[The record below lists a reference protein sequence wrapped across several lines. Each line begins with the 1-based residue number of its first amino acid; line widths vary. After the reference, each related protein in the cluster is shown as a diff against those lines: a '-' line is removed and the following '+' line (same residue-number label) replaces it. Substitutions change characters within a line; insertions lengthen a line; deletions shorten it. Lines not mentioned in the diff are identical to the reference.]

1 MKISNY
7 FKYIFTFFLFICIF
21 DPADKLFN
29 LKTPVFLICSFLFLF
44 DIFNTAKTS
53 YFPKLLILINT
64 LLLLIPLFSIF
75 IYFVLNSSFPEAG
88 FDLFKAYILI
98 FISIYLYYFKL
109 NIFREF
115 SFILLLLSL
124 FIISIYL
131 FILIAPE
138 FYNIIYLWGLNYQI
152 FLIGERSYSIDTESL
167 WSIYF
172 VTSPM
177 LVIPIAYFTIKY
189 FEKKK
194 KLYLFLSI
202 INVFAMFIAG
212 TRNNMLVSLLLPLI
226 LFYKYSKNKL
236 PILLVSFFSVFLI
249 LINYAG
255 LLKSMLSFE
264 EASNSTKIGLI
275 DDYRNIFS
283 NPINLAFGQGIG
295 SNHYWI
301 SRGKIDYITELTYLE
316 IFRSYGLFLG
326 FIILLI
332 IFYPVYILFFKKIS
346 KDYPIL
352 TAYFLYMVMAAT
364 NPIYFMSMGML
375 FFPIVLSII
384 FINYSKNSNPTITF
398 NLS

>member
-1 MKISNY
+1 MKKISV
-7 FKYIFTFFLFICIF
+7 FKFFFYLLLVVCIF
-21 DPADKLFN
+21 DPADKLFH
-29 LKTPVFLICSFLFLF
+29 LKSPLFILCFLSFLFDYLGSKKNRLPKSLIIINLF
-44 DIFNTAKTS
+44 
-53 YFPKLLILINT
+53 LII
-64 LLLLIPLFSIF
+64 IPLISIF
-75 IYFVLNSSFPEAG
+75 LYFIQHLTLPSAG
-88 FDLFKAYILI
+88 FDLFKSHILI
-98 FISIYLYYFKL
+98 VVSIFLFYYKL
-109 NIFREF
+109 DAIKPF
-115 SFILLLLSL
+115 SIILLFLSL
-124 FIISIYL
+124 FIILVYL
-131 FILIAPE
+131 IVTIFPE
-138 FYNIIYLWGLNYQI
+138 SYNLIYLWGLNYQI

-177 LVIPIAYFTIKY
+177 LVIPIAYFTTKY
-189 FEKKK
+189 FEKKNN
-194 KLYLFLSI
+194 LYLFLSI

-236 PILLVSFFSVFLI
+236 SILLISFFSIFLI

-283 NPINLAFGQGIG
+283 NPINLAIGQGIG

-316 IFRSYGLFLG
+316 IFRSYGIFLG

-332 IFYPVYILFFKKIS
+332 IFYPVYILFYKKMSNEFSILIS
-346 KDYPIL
+346 
-352 TAYFLYMVMAAT
+352 YFLYMVMAAT

-384 FINYSKNSNPTITF
+384 FINHWKNSNHLITF
-398 NLS
+398 KLS

>member
-1 MKISNY
+1 MKNISV
-7 FKYIFTFFLFICIF
+7 FKFFFYLLLVVCIF
-21 DPADKLFN
+21 DPADKLFH
-29 LKTPVFLICSFLFLF
+29 LKSPLFILCFFLFLF
-44 DIFNTAKTS
+44 DYLGAKKNR
-53 YFPKLLILINT
+53 FPKSLIIINLFLII
-64 LLLLIPLFSIF
+64 IPLISIF
-75 IYFVLNSSFPEAG
+75 LYFIQHLTFPLAG
-88 FDLFKAYILI
+88 FDLFKSHILI
-98 FISIYLYYFKL
+98 VVSIFLYYYKL
-109 NIFREF
+109 DAIKPF
-115 SFILLLLSL
+115 SIILLFLSL
-124 FIISIYL
+124 FIILVYL
-131 FILIAPE
+131 IVTIFPE
-138 FYNIIYLWGLNYQI
+138 SYNLIYLWGLNYQI

-172 VTSPM
+172 VTSPL
-177 LVIPIAYFTIKY
+177 LVIPIAYYTTKY
-189 FEKKK
+189 FEKKNNS
-194 KLYLFLSI
+194 YLFLSL

-236 PILLVSFFSVFLI
+236 PILLISLSLIFLI

-283 NPINLAFGQGIG
+283 NPINLAIGQGIG
-295 SNHYWI
+295 SNNYWI
-301 SRGKIDYITELTYLE
+301 SRGKFDYITELTYLE

-326 FIILLI
+326 FIILII
-332 IFYPVYILFFKKIS
+332 IFYPIYILFYKKRS
-346 KDYPIL
+346 NDSSIL

-375 FFPIVLSII
+375 FLPIVLSMI
-384 FINYSKNSNPTITF
+384 FINYRKNSNPLITF

>member
-21 DPADKLFN
+21 DPADKLFR
-29 LKTPVFLICSFLFLF
+29 LKTPVFLTCSILFLF
-44 DIFNTAKTS
+44 DIINTPKTS
-53 YFPKLLILINT
+53 YFPKFLILINT

-75 IYFVLNSSFPEAG
+75 ICFVLNSSFPETG

-138 FYNIIYLWGLNYQI
+138 FYNMIYLWGLNYQI

-172 VTSPM
+172 VTSPL
-177 LVIPIAYFTIKY
+177 LVIPIAYYTSKY
-189 FEKKK
+189 FEKKNI
-194 KLYLFLSI
+194 LYLFLSL

-212 TRNNMLVSLLLPLI
+212 TRNNMLISLLLPLI
-226 LFYKYSKNKL
+226 LFYKYSKNKI
-236 PILLVSFFSVFLI
+236 PILLFSLLIIFLI
-249 LINYAG
+249 FINYLD
-255 LLKSMLSFE
+255 LLKSMFSVD
-264 EASNSTKIGLI
+264 EASNSTKIGLLY
-275 DDYRNIFS
+275 DYKIIFS
-283 NPINLAFGQGIG
+283 KPINLIIGQGIG

-301 SRGKIDYITELTYLE
+301 SRGKFDYITELTYLE
-316 IFRSYGLFLG
+316 IFRSYGLFFG
-326 FIILLI
+326 FVILVI
-332 IFYPVYILFFKKIS
+332 IFYPVFILFFKKVS
-346 KDYPIL
+346 NNFSIL

-384 FINYSKNSNPTITF
+384 FINYRKNSNSLITF

>member
-1 MKISNY
+1 MKNISV
-7 FKYIFTFFLFICIF
+7 FKFFFFLLLAICVF

-29 LKTPVFLICSFLFLF
+29 LKSPLFILCFLFFILDYLGSKRKRFPKSLIIINLFLIF
-44 DIFNTAKTS
+44 
-53 YFPKLLILINT
+53 
-64 LLLLIPLFSIF
+64 IPLISIF
-75 IYFVLNSSFPEAG
+75 LYFIQHLTLPSAG
-88 FDLFKAYILI
+88 FDLFKSHILI
-98 FISIYLYYFKL
+98 VVSIFLYYYKL
-109 NIFREF
+109 DVIKPF
-115 SFILLLLSL
+115 SIILLFLSL
-124 FIISIYL
+124 FIILVYLIVTIFPESYNLIYV
-131 FILIAPE
+131 
-138 FYNIIYLWGLNYQI
+138 WGLNYQI

-177 LVIPIAYFTIKY
+177 LVIPIAYFTSKY
-189 FEKKK
+189 FEKKNN
-194 KLYLFLSI
+194 LYLFLSI

-236 PILLVSFFSVFLI
+236 PILLISFFSIFFI

-283 NPINLAFGQGIG
+283 NPINLAIGQGIG
-295 SNHYWI
+295 
-301 SRGKIDYITELTYLE
+301 TYLE

-332 IFYPVYILFFKKIS
+332 IFYPVYILFYKKMSNEFSILIS
-346 KDYPIL
+346 YI
-352 TAYFLYMVMAAT
+352 LYMVMAAT

-384 FINYSKNSNPTITF
+384 FINHRKNQNPLITF